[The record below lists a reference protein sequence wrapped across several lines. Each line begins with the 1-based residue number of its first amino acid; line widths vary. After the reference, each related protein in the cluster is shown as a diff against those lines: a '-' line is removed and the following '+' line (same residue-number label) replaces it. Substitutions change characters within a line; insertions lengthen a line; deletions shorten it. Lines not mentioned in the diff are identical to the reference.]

1 MKKTFL
7 FSLLVLFSCNLK
19 KDTLPN
25 VIVILVDDLGYADL
39 GFTGSNEI
47 STPNIDGLA
56 ENGVVFT
63 DGYVSYAVCS
73 PSRAG
78 LVTGRYQDT
87 FGYGLNAL
95 YTPKDPNMGLP
106 LSEFTIADL
115 FKTKN
120 YKTLAVGKW
129 HLGAHES
136 LRPLNRGFDEFF
148 GFLTGGHQYFPE
160 QWNLA
165 DETEVKCN
173 FCAYRTKLLRNEER
187 IDEKDYLTDALSRET
202 VSFIERSS
210 NSPFFIYL
218 AYNAPH
224 GPLQATEK
232 YLKRYSHIKDK
243 RRKTYAAMVSSIDDG
258 VGDIV
263 SALKEKNIYNNT
275 IIYFLSDNGG
285 AKSNTSNNAP
295 LNSHKGTLYEGGI
308 RIPFVMQ
315 WPDEIK
321 GGAIFTKPIISL
333 DIFATSK
340 AIINPDL
347 ELKNKI
353 HGKDLLPFIKGFDN
367 GYPHEYLYW
376 RNNGHQPY
384 IENGVRARYIT
395 HAVRSKNYKMFIRRG
410 DSMLF
415 DLNSDIGEKNNI
427 IEKNRPLFN
436 ELVKKSVEWNKTL
449 MDPIFLGLRDDELY
463 NKLNPDRYIY

>member
-1 MKKTFL
+1 MKKILL

-56 ENGVVFT
+56 ENGVIFT

-95 YTPKDPNMGLP
+95 YTPKDPYMGLP

-165 DETEVKCN
+165 DETEVK
-173 FCAYRTKLLRNEER
+173 
-187 IDEKDYLTDALSRET
+187 
-202 VSFIERSS
+202 
-210 NSPFFIYL
+210 
-218 AYNAPH
+218 
-224 GPLQATEK
+224 
-232 YLKRYSHIKDK
+232 
-243 RRKTYAAMVSSIDDG
+243 
-258 VGDIV
+258 
-263 SALKEKNIYNNT
+263 
-275 IIYFLSDNGG
+275 
-285 AKSNTSNNAP
+285 
-295 LNSHKGTLYEGGI
+295 
-308 RIPFVMQ
+308 
-315 WPDEIK
+315 
-321 GGAIFTKPIISL
+321 
-333 DIFATSK
+333 
-340 AIINPDL
+340 
-347 ELKNKI
+347 
-353 HGKDLLPFIKGFDN
+353 
-367 GYPHEYLYW
+367 
-376 RNNGHQPY
+376 
-384 IENGVRARYIT
+384 
-395 HAVRSKNYKMFIRRG
+395 
-410 DSMLF
+410 
-415 DLNSDIGEKNNI
+415 
-427 IEKNRPLFN
+427 
-436 ELVKKSVEWNKTL
+436 
-449 MDPIFLGLRDDELY
+449 
-463 NKLNPDRYIY
+463 